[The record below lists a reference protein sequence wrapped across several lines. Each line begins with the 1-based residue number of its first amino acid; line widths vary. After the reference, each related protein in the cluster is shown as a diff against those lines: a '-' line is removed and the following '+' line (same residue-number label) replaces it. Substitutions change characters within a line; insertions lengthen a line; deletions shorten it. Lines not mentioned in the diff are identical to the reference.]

1 MHKERLPKYFL
12 IYEHLKERIASG
24 EWQPGD
30 RLPNE
35 WELARQ
41 YGVAYMTVR
50 HAMGKLVA
58 EGYVHRAKGRGTF
71 VSEARQNSQSVL
83 GMVLPGGWHSIDPFY
98 FPPLVCGFID
108 YAAEHGFK
116 VLTTGRAEPNL
127 EYQHLRE
134 LKVRAVACLLIERQD
149 AAEVEALA
157 NYGLTVVA
165 INHYRGRR
173 RIHWVAPD
181 NFGGMREATRYLLQL
196 GHRQILFFAGP
207 EDNIDAQE
215 RLRGFRAAFH
225 EAGIPL
231 SHRAVV
237 PGEFNET
244 SGYRRMQ
251 MILRRRK
258 LPTAIVAASDLAAIG
273 AMHALLETGVA
284 VPGEVSIMGF
294 GNFQIASYVHPAL
307 TTVHMPLVNLGAETA
322 ATLISLWEGQRAGEE
337 YGKVLPCSLVL
348 RETVAPPRDSGLAVV
363 P

>member
-1 MHKERLPKYFL
+1 MHKEKLPKYFL

-58 EGYVHRAKGRGTF
+58 EGYVHRTKGRGTF
-71 VSEARQNSQSVL
+71 VSEARQNAQSVL

-116 VLTTGRAEPNL
+116 VLTTSRAEPTV
-127 EYQHLRE
+127 EYQHLRD
-134 LKVRAVACLLIERQD
+134 LKVRAVACILIEEQD
-149 AAEVEALA
+149 VFEVEALA

-181 NFGGMREATRYLLQL
+181 NFGGMREATRYLLRL
-196 GHRQILFFAGP
+196 GHRHILFFAGP
-207 EDNIDAQE
+207 ENNIDAQE
-215 RLRGFRAAFH
+215 RLRGFRAAFR
-225 EAGIPL
+225 ELGIPL
-231 SHRAVV
+231 SHRAIV
-237 PGEFNET
+237 PGEFNES

-251 MILRRRK
+251 AVLHRRT

-273 AMHALLETGVA
+273 AMRALLEAGVT
-284 VPGEVSIMGF
+284 VPEEVSIMGF
-294 GNFQIASYVHPAL
+294 GNFQLAGYVHPAL

-322 ATLISLWEGQRAGEE
+322 ATLISLLKGQPAGEE
-337 YGKVLPCSLVL
+337 YGKVLSCNLVL
-348 RETVAPPRDSGLAVV
+348 RETVAPPRCSASNAV